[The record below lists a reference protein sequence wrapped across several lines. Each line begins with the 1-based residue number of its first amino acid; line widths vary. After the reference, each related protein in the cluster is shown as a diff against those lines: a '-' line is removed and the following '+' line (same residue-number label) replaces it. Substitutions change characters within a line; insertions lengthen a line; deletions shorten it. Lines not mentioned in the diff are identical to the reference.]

1 MSRATTSIRAF
12 AVYLVILGATLI
24 AAPDL
29 VLWPFGI
36 PPSPEAW
43 IRVVGVLAAVLGLY
57 YFVAARFE
65 LVPFYRA
72 TVFGRIFVFLSFAAL
87 SLFGFAPPSLA
98 LFGAV
103 DLAGAAWTALGLRTP
118 GSV

>member
-1 MSRATTSIRAF
+1 MSRATTSIRVF
-12 AVYLVILGATLI
+12 SVYLVILGATLI
-24 AAPDL
+24 VAPDL
-29 VLWPFGI
+29 VLRPFGI

-43 IRVVGVLAAVLGLY
+43 IRVVGVLAVVLGLY

-72 TVFGRIFVFLSFAAL
+72 TVLGRIFVFLSFAAL
-87 SLFGFAPPSLA
+87 ALFGFAPPSLA

-103 DLAGAAWTALGLRTP
+103 DLAGAGWTAAALRAP
-118 GSV
+118 AK

>member
-1 MSRATTSIRAF
+1 MSRATTSIRVF
-12 AVYLVILGATLI
+12 AIYLVFLGATLI

-29 VLWPFGI
+29 VLAPFGF
-36 PPSPEAW
+36 PHSPEVW
-43 IRVVGVLAAVLGLY
+43 VRVVGVLAAVLGLY

-72 TVFGRIFVFLSFAAL
+72 TIVGRIFVFLSFGAL
-87 SLFGFAPPSLA
+87 ALFGFSPPSLV

-103 DLAGAAWTALGLRTP
+103 DLAGAVWTALSLRTP
-118 GSV
+118 ASA

>member
-1 MSRATTSIRAF
+1 MSQATTSIRVF

-29 VLWPFGI
+29 VLRPFGI
-36 PPSPEAW
+36 PHSPEVW

-72 TVFGRIFVFLSFAAL
+72 TVVGRIFVFLSFGAL
-87 SLFGFAPPSLA
+87 ALLGFAPPSLA

-103 DLAGAAWTALGLRTP
+103 DLAGAIWTAASLRAP
-118 GSV
+118 PR